1 MLGFSGAVRADRYA
15 AYGQGTGPIWMDD
28 IQCNGNESNIADC
41 SFPGWAVSN
50 CAHYEDAGVV
60 CYCKRETETERQR
73 ERETEREG
81 ERDRERGLNNKYK
94 IQFISQL
101 LQLVIRSGC

>member
-28 IQCNGNESNIADC
+28 VQCNGNESNIADC

-60 CYCKRETETERQR
+60 CYCKRER
-73 ERETEREG
+73 ERRRET
-81 ERDRERGLNNKYK
+81 ERDRERGREREREDLITNIKFNLY
-94 IQFISQL
+94 SQL